1 MLTTAF
7 LFHRLNIAPN
17 VMHGMQILVQGEIT
31 MLIDG
36 AMPGDDAITPDELR
50 KQMVSL
56 IASGQSTSS
65 AAKIASKQLGVPR
78 RQAYAAALE
87 IQATDMS

>member
-1 MLTTAF
+1 
-7 LFHRLNIAPN
+7 
-17 VMHGMQILVQGEIT
+17 MHGMHILVQGEIT
-31 MLIDG
+31 MLIEG
-36 AMPGDDAITPDELR
+36 AMPGDDKITPDEL
-50 KQMVSL
+50 KMQVTSL

-87 IQATDMS
+87 VQVDTS

>member
-1 MLTTAF
+1 MVCE
-7 LFHRLNIAPN
+7 H
-17 VMHGMQILVQGEIT
+17 LVQGEIT
-31 MLIDG
+31 VLIDG
-36 AMPGDDAITPDELR
+36 AMPGDDTITPDELR
-50 KQMVSL
+50 QQVASL

-87 IQATDMS
+87 IQSTDAS